1 MNKLA
6 KKLNINPDLIRG
18 ILGIFTYLYLNFAS
32 SQIFRLFGIQINKL
46 SKPMVALVS
55 IIYSFII
62 LVILLLI
69 SKEKYLNNLKEYKKN
84 FKAYFKRNV
93 KYWLSALLIMAAS
106 NLIIYLIFN
115 SETSANDATIR
126 QIFDN
131 YPLYMVIQSI
141 IIAPL
146 TEEIVFRQSIRY
158 LVKNNILF
166 IIISGLVFGGMHT
179 ITSLNSVAD
188 FLYIIPYSVPGMFFA
203 YMLVK
208 EDNVLVPITF
218 HTIHNSLSTILLLLA
233 KLTGIF

>member
-6 KKLNINPDLIRG
+6 KKLNINPNLIRG
-18 ILGIFTYLYLNFAS
+18 ILGIFTYFYLNLAS

-46 SKPMVALVS
+46 SKPMVALVL
-55 IIYSFII
+55 IIYSLII
-62 LVILLLI
+62 LAILLLI

-131 YPLYMVIQSI
+131 YPLYMIIQSI

-166 IIISGLVFGGMHT
+166 IIISVF
-179 ITSLNSVAD
+179 
-188 FLYIIPYSVPGMFFA
+188 
-203 YMLVK
+203 
-208 EDNVLVPITF
+208 
-218 HTIHNSLSTILLLLA
+218 
-233 KLTGIF
+233 

>member
-1 MNKLA
+1 
-6 KKLNINPDLIRG
+6 
-18 ILGIFTYLYLNFAS
+18 
-32 SQIFRLFGIQINKL
+32 
-46 SKPMVALVS
+46 
-55 IIYSFII
+55 
-62 LVILLLI
+62 
-69 SKEKYLNNLKEYKKN
+69 
-84 FKAYFKRNV
+84 
-93 KYWLSALLIMAAS
+93 MAAS

-131 YPLYMVIQSI
+131 YPLYMIIQSI

-166 IIISGLVFGGMHT
+166 IIISGLVFGSMHT

-218 HTIHNSLSTILLLLA
+218 HTIHNSLSTILLVLA